1 MSLEIREVKTQKD
14 LKEFIQFPF
23 HLYRNDPFWTPPL
36 LRDEQAF
43 YDPNRNSRMRDNP
56 HLLLLAFKDGRTSG
70 RILGLVNERANSLKN
85 QKYARWTFL
94 DCIDDK
100 STVHSLL
107 ERVEK
112 WGKEKGMTSAVG
124 PRGFSDQE
132 PQGAIV
138 EGFEERAAI
147 GTHYNRPFL
156 IDHITGF
163 GYEKDVDWV
172 SYKIYVPE
180 TLPEIYQSIREETL
194 KKTALTHLS
203 FTKKTEL
210 KPLIV
215 PIFRLFNETYKVL
228 YSFAPISE
236 GQMKSLEKKYLPILD
251 PRFIQV
257 IKDKNRLVAF
267 AVVMPDLTAGLKK
280 AKGHLYPFG
289 FIHILRAKKRT
300 KVLQFLIVG
309 IHQDYQGQ
317 GIFTLFAEYLKKVI
331 HEAGMEWIDSHLE
344 LEDNIAIRKW
354 MERLGGKVYRRH
366 RAYIKTI

>member
-1 MSLEIREVKTQKD
+1 MSLEIREVTTQKD
-14 LKEFIQFPF
+14 LKAFIHFPF
-23 HLYRNDPFWTPPL
+23 HLYRKDPYWTPPL
-36 LRDEQAF
+36 LRDEYAF
-43 YDPNRNSRMRDNP
+43 YNPERNSRMRDNP
-56 HLLLLAFKDGRTSG
+56 YIKLLAYKDSQLSG
-70 RILGLVNERANSLKN
+70 RILGLINEKANRLKD

-112 WGKEKGMTSAVG
+112 WGKEKGMAFAVG

-156 IDHITGF
+156 IDHISDF
-163 GYEKDVDWV
+163 GYKKDVDWV

-180 TLPEIYQSIREETL
+180 TLPEIYQSIREKTL
-194 KKTALTHLS
+194 KKTTLTHLS
-203 FTKKTEL
+203 FTNKSEL
-210 KPLIV
+210 KPIIV

-236 GQMKSLEKKYLPILD
+236 SQMKSLEKKYLPILD

-257 IKDKNRLVAF
+257 IKDKDRLIAF
-267 AVVMPDLTAGLKK
+267 AVVMPDLTEGLKK
-280 AKGHLYPFG
+280 ANGHFYPFG
-289 FIHILRAKKRT
+289 FFHILRAKKRT
-300 KVLQFLIVG
+300 KVLQFLMVG
-309 IHQDYQGQ
+309 IHPDYQGQ
-317 GIFTLFAEYLKKVI
+317 GIFTLFAEHLKKVI

-344 LEDNIAIRKW
+344 LEDNWAIRKW
-354 MERLGGKVYRRH
+354 MERLGGEVYRRY